1 VAALADRVLA
11 MTILQNCRRL
21 RSMVVA
27 LALFSPCAAQAQ
39 SPGEARKDQGVC
51 DTVAKTILV
60 VEPPGGSRG
69 PWQAPLF
76 ALSKASPGVVSI
88 DKEGWR
94 GKGKEDALDKWRREY
109 RAEPSLVEALGKL
122 AGDDWTFPL
131 YRFGRSSLHMA
142 KIIEGSASCQGFL
155 FFDAPPTAAAHPIAA
170 PPVVQT
176 AEPFAFCYRT
186 TAYAGEIVGVP
197 AFIVETDQDSTVEL
211 SFTPW
216 RDGGWQRECR
226 VTIRFRDVFEVT
238 DRFCKGVDCQ
248 EMANQALSL
257 VKKVDQRPQAA
268 QEDASGGGEKFQ
280 AMKELADNEPGSI
293 QSFPTFGSSIRGLDS
308 AEFALDPVV
317 LPIVVGGETY
327 LARLGHSAVGWRT
340 YPDYL
345 LAAYKMVGNSLEP
358 VAGLLITMTRGKPI
372 SATVN

>member
-1 VAALADRVLA
+1 
-11 MTILQNCRRL
+11 
-21 RSMVVA
+21 
-27 LALFSPCAAQAQ
+27 
-39 SPGEARKDQGVC
+39 
-51 DTVAKTILV
+51 
-60 VEPPGGSRG
+60 
-69 PWQAPLF
+69 
-76 ALSKASPGVVSI
+76 
-88 DKEGWR
+88 
-94 GKGKEDALDKWRREY
+94 
-109 RAEPSLVEALGKL
+109 
-122 AGDDWTFPL
+122 
-131 YRFGRSSLHMA
+131 
-142 KIIEGSASCQGFL
+142 
-155 FFDAPPTAAAHPIAA
+155 
-170 PPVVQT
+170 
-176 AEPFAFCYRT
+176 
-186 TAYAGEIVGVP
+186 
-197 AFIVETDQDSTVEL
+197 
-211 SFTPW
+211 
-216 RDGGWQRECR
+216 
-226 VTIRFRDVFEVT
+226 VT